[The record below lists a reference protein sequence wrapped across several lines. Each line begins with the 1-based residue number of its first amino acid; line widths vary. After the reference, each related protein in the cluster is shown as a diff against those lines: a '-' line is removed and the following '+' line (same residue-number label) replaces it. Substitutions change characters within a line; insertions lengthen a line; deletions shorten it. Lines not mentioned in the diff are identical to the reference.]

1 MSDLNKDL
9 ESLVGDMGMSVS
21 NEAPTNLEPTAEQ
34 PQEAPVDFAPQEVQ
48 EPVQQEAQQF
58 QEPTQPQQTEAAV
71 EQPQSSLQEDDED
84 ISDEEME
91 AAMLGY
97 LSERLGR
104 QVSSFDEIGQS
115 ENTSTEIDER
125 VAAINQFVRET
136 GRDPQDWFTYQAMN
150 PSEMDDLAAVRTQ
163 LRNQYGDISNDDL
176 DLLLNNKYKL
186 DADLYDEADVRLSQL
201 QLKMD
206 ADKARQ
212 EIESVRSQYAAPQ
225 RAEQEYEGIVNE
237 QWLGDMSAE
246 VDALDGIE
254 FELGKDKSFTFGLD
268 ESYKSQLLSKNENI
282 EDFFSNYVSEAGQF
296 DFEKWNMHQT
306 VLDNIETIVKT
317 AYQQGLGEG
326 QRGLVDKAANVQY
339 QQPNQAGNTGQSN
352 VPSLEEQVR
361 QALGMNDNGL
371 TFKI

>member
-21 NEAPTNLEPTAEQ
+21 NEAPTNLESTAEQ
-34 PQEAPVDFAPQEVQ
+34 PQEAPVDSAPQEVQ

-186 DADLYDEADVRLSQL
+186 DADLHDEADVRLSQL

-225 RAEQEYEGIVNE
+225 RAEQEYEGIVDD

-254 FELGKDKSFTFGLD
+254 FELGKKR
-268 ESYKSQLLSKNENI
+268 Q
-282 EDFFSNYVSEAGQF
+282 
-296 DFEKWNMHQT
+296 
-306 VLDNIETIVKT
+306 IV
-317 AYQQGLGEG
+317 YI
-326 QRGLVDKAANVQY
+326 R
-339 QQPNQAGNTGQSN
+339 S
-352 VPSLEEQVR
+352 
-361 QALGMNDNGL
+361 
-371 TFKI
+371 